1 MLKRLRLSLPAIT
14 ALFALTACQ
23 GDSVEELGG
32 SQSSSG
38 NARVT
43 LRIATDNAISDKA
56 STRAWQDSENAKT
69 DRTEMMYS
77 WHVVLV
83 DANNKV
89 VFKKSNTTVA
99 NDNAEIDVVA
109 ENLELAAGTYTAYN
123 FANIPESSLPTAIKK
138 DVGSDFSSD
147 DATALAN
154 ATYTVNGNG
163 FEPSANN
170 GIPMSNK
177 QTLNITAS
185 DTEKDLIVI
194 RMLAKMEVSFENK
207 TGADA
212 TVQSFTISDITTNAA
227 NNLKLLPSLTSGA
240 NTMDAVHGDIQPNLY
255 TSATA
260 SDYTVVVNKTI
271 ANNATETVTFYI
283 NESATPSNEDELF
296 YLTVKMNDT
305 DYRYAL
311 ISSQSADDTKANY
324 KWNYIAR
331 NDYRIL
337 PIVLDEYK
345 LELIPYDFPPI
356 GVYPVS
362 VREIES
368 DLYEMTFHDY
378 GHFHLVPKVT
388 KTSNSTTVDYS
399 SDATPTGTA
408 WTLNTD
414 FAGSWKTAATKGGD
428 WLDADGITTNGFY
441 RNETA
446 TVDGDEVGGAPVWY
460 ANTSSPQWDPA
471 GGTNYAPFIFGYIA
485 DPGTSLSEDKKIYH
499 EFRVKLYVDG
509 EYRRDLLYR
518 FYMKLPAGQMMLT
531 RQFSRSP
538 FPSASKHP

>member
-1 MLKRLRLSLPAIT
+1 MLKRLRLYLPAIT
-14 ALFALTACQ
+14 AIFALTACQ

-56 STRAWQDSENAKT
+56 STRAWEDANSKA

-99 NDNAEIDVVA
+99 EANAEIDIVA
-109 ENLELAAGTYTAYN
+109 ENLELAAGTYTAYS
-123 FANIPESSLPTAIKK
+123 FANIPVSSLPAAINKEVGADFTSA
-138 DVGSDFSSD
+138 DV
-147 DATALAN
+147 TALAN

-271 ANNATETVTFYI
+271 ANNAKETVTFYL

-311 ISSQSADDTKANY
+311 ISSQSNDAAKANY

-388 KTSNSTTVDYS
+388 KTSNSTIVDYS
-399 SDATPTGTA
+399 SDTTPTGTA

-428 WLDADGITTNGFY
+428 WLDAAGVTSNGFY

-471 GGTNYAPFIFGYIA
+471 GGTNYAPFIFGYI
-485 DPGTSLSEDKKIYH
+485 DNPGSSLTADKKIYH